1 MIARTAV
8 CTVHV
13 FCCNVLW
20 APSLLV
26 GAQGDS
32 MTSVQ
37 VGIGT
42 AATRFKRVSVCFSIA
57 LTGQSAS
64 ECLFELASFHAF
76 EVNKE

>member
-1 MIARTAV
+1 M
-8 CTVHV
+8 HV

-20 APSLLV
+20 ASSSLV

-42 AATRFKRVSVCFSIA
+42 AATRFKRVSLCFSIA

-64 ECLFELASFHAF
+64 GCLFELASCHAHM
-76 EVNKE
+76 VNKA